1 MSVIIRKTI
10 LPKETSGIQ
19 AFSLWSCCWAHKPI
33 GYTAT
38 STAFVKVCL
47 SGAISLIIDL
57 PLPDSIYDLL
67 DSMMHQ
73 QPKKRPSADEI
84 LEKLDELDKSLKSD
98 SKRPHGKI
106 ETTA

>member
-10 LPKETSGIQ
+10 LPREISGIQ
-19 AFSLWSCCWAHKPI
+19 AFCLWNCYWVHKPI

-47 SGAISLIIDL
+47 FCPIPLIIDL